1 MKIVFSTLVV
11 IAGLLSAQAHAV
23 KPYYTYIGGGY
34 AHEGRDEDE
43 GFGIDCDQ
51 DGWYVNGSMPLNN
64 VFFIQAE
71 RAKVDGGGC
80 RSTTTAFSAG
90 IRGSVTSNSDLYA
103 TAGVVTH
110 KLGGAKERGLEMSA
124 GVRAMVQQDVELR
137 GYFGFRNI
145 DDDLFEYVD
154 GSFFGAGF
162 SYWFSHGEL
171 ALTGD
176 FTYTEEEAQGMKVGI
191 RLNIY

>member
-1 MKIVFSTLVV
+1 MKTIYSTLVV
-11 IAGLLSAQAHAV
+11 ILGLLSAHANAV
-23 KPYYTYIGGGY
+23 KPYYTFIGAGF
-34 AHEGRDEDE
+34 AHEGRDEED
-43 GFGIDCDQ
+43 GLAFDCDQ
-51 DGWYVNGSMPLNN
+51 DGWYINGSMPLNN
-64 VFFIQAE
+64 VFFLHAE
-71 RAKVDGGGC
+71 RAKVDGDGC
-80 RSTTTAFSAG
+80 RSITTTFGAG
-90 IRGSVTSNSDLYA
+90 IRGSITGSSDLYA

-110 KLGGAKERGLEMSA
+110 KLGSAKERGLEMTA
-124 GVRAMVQQDVELR
+124 GVRSMVQQDVELR

-162 SYWFSHGEL
+162 SYWFTHGEL

-176 FTYTEEEAQGMKVGI
+176 FTYSEEESQAMKLGF